1 MIWREKGP
9 AQLRD
14 GRVQG
19 LCWKTS
25 GLEPLQVRQGHIP
38 GPGEEEVNLDLQ
50 PEPLEVGS
58 RGPSLSWA
66 CGPVGLVTGTEPAP
80 GPSGESKG
88 EGPRGGE
95 VWVLDLRAQAAA
107 GCGVR
112 WIRAETHTKEC
123 SPRKVLYCC

>member
-1 MIWREKGP
+1 M
-9 AQLRD
+9 
-14 GRVQG
+14 
-19 LCWKTS
+19 
-25 GLEPLQVRQGHIP
+25 
-38 GPGEEEVNLDLQ
+38 NLDLE
-50 PEPLEVGS
+50 PEPPEVGS

-80 GPSGESKG
+80 GPFGESKG

-95 VWVLDLRAQAAA
+95 VWALDFGPQAAA
-107 GCGVR
+107 GRGVR

>member
-1 MIWREKGP
+1 M
-9 AQLRD
+9 D
-14 GRVQG
+14 
-19 LCWKTS
+19 
-25 GLEPLQVRQGHIP
+25 LES
-38 GPGEEEVNLDLQ
+38 
-50 PEPLEVGS
+50 EPLEVGF
-58 RGPSLSWA
+58 GQPGLFQSWA

-107 GCGVR
+107 GRGVR